1 MAAVAAVVRAVVAVA
16 AAAAAAVAIE
26 AAIAVE
32 ADRRLTE
39 DPCETRTSCSMS
51 FEWLMR
57 IRR

>member
-16 AAAAAAVAIE
+16 AVEAAVAV
-26 AAIAVE
+26 AVE

-39 DPCETRTSCSMS
+39 DPCETRTSCSTS
-51 FEWLMR
+51 FEWWMR

>member
-16 AAAAAAVAIE
+16 AAVAVEAAVA
-26 AAIAVE
+26 AE

-51 FEWLMR
+51 FEWWMR